1 MNIRKIGV
9 VLLVLLLA
17 GMAMVPMV
25 SAEEKNVPLDLTSTI
40 EKNYIPEKTAY
51 LAATAA
57 MQELTGSGA
66 LDNTWSGAQVNSR
79 PHIVYDLNGKR
90 LFYLFTVENKG
101 KQIGEIK
108 AAASDVIGASI
119 ITIGS
124 GAPPI
129 NMEKVR
135 SRAMEIISQNRNSA
149 VVRSLDLVCYNYPEI
164 GVLVRYSVKGGSEE
178 TLVLDAY
185 DLSVVPASRMDSY
198 YENILPTEIKTRV
211 TQATYERDALLAR
224 GTTISPK
231 ATVTKTLNGFPL
243 YPQQGSAWCAFAT
256 AQMIS
261 GYYGYSRTQT
271 GIADTMGVNP
281 NNGATIEQ
289 TRSNYY
295 QVSTANGGLGK
306 SGSFIRYTGQFT
318 YTDIVNEL
326 GSNRPLHTDRYE
338 STSYHARAI
347 AGYSY
352 SGTSEYL
359 YIYDPWPV
367 NQGSLYWENWN
378 AFTGQPKP
386 AHAILYVRN

>member
-1 MNIRKIGV
+1 MNLPKIGV
-9 VLLVLLLA
+9 VLLLLL
-17 GMAMVPMV
+17 MAAMTMVPMV
-25 SAEEKNVPLDLTSTI
+25 SAVETGDSLDLSSTI

-51 LAATAA
+51 LTATAA
-57 MQELTGSGA
+57 VKEFTQSGA
-66 LDNTWSGAQVNSR
+66 LNNAWNGAQVNPR
-79 PHIVYDLNGKR
+79 PDIIYDLNGKR
-90 LFYLFTVENKG
+90 LFYLFTVENNENK
-101 KQIGEIK
+101 IGEIK

-119 ITIGS
+119 ITIGPVT
-124 GAPPI
+124 PPI
-129 NMEKVR
+129 DKDKVR
-135 SRAMEIISQNRNSA
+135 SRATEIISRNGNNA
-149 VVRSLDLVCYNYPEI
+149 VIKSIDLVCYNYPEI
-164 GVLVRYSVKGGSEE
+164 GVMVRYSVNSGTEE

-185 DLSVVPASRMDSY
+185 DLAVVPASHMDSY
-198 YENILPTEIKTRV
+198 YQNILPTETKARITRAV
-211 TQATYERDALLAR
+211 SERNALLVQE
-224 GTTISPK
+224 TTVSPK
-231 ATVTKTLNGFPL
+231 ATVTKTLSGFPL

-271 GIADTMGVNP
+271 GIASTMGVNP

-289 TRSNYY
+289 AGSNYY

-318 YTDIVNEL
+318 YTDIMNEL

-338 STSYHARAI
+338 SASYHARAI

-352 SGTSEYL
+352 TGTSQYI

-378 AFTGQPKP
+378 AFTGQPNP
-386 AHAILYVRN
+386 VHAILYVRN